1 MIRFNEL
8 KTIYLEITNRC
19 QASCPMCSRN
29 YCGGLPNPNLILNDW
44 SLDDFQKIITPEVL
58 QQIDVLSF
66 IGNFGDCIINNN
78 FLNMCKEL
86 THTNIQLHIHTNGSA
101 KTTDWWA
108 ELAKVVPKDH
118 NVIFAID
125 GLADTHTIYR
135 TGTDYN
141 KIIQNATAF
150 INAGGTAEWAMIR
163 FQHNEHQVETAKE
176 LSKKLGFKNFSLKD
190 SNRFKNGNQK
200 VVDKSNNLLYTI
212 YPYGSTEIKS
222 LQEKEINNFYN
233 TYKDLEIDCDTNK
246 YNQIYIDCH
255 KDLYP
260 CCFTAAIPYDY
271 FKKEDILYNGYLR
284 AKQEHNAIIKL
295 IGGRAKINTL
305 NRTIKT
311 IIQDPKWISA
321 WHQSWHNKD
330 MIVCAKFCG
339 KCNTTTSSAME
350 QYINV

>member
-1 MIRFNEL
+1 MLAFNEL

-58 QQIDVLSF
+58 QQIDILSF

-101 KTTDWWA
+101 KTTDWWI
-108 ELAKVVPKDH
+108 ELAKVVPKNH
-118 NVIFAID
+118 TVIFAID
-125 GLADTHTIYR
+125 GLADTHSIYR
-135 TGTDYN
+135 IGTDYN

-150 INAGGTAEWAMIR
+150 INAGGSAEWAMIR

-190 SNRFKNGNQK
+190 SNRFKNNTQK
-200 VVDKSNNLLYTI
+200 VVDNTGNVLYTL
-212 YPYGSTEIKS
+212 YPSSETQVNSITENS
-222 LQEKEINNFYN
+222 LTEFYN
-233 TYKDLEIDCDTNK
+233 TDIDIECETNK
-246 YNQIYIDCH
+246 YKQIYIDCH

-260 CCFTAAIPYDY
+260 CCFTAAIPYDH
-271 FKKEDILYNGYLR
+271 FEKEDVLYNGYLR

-339 KCNTTTSSAME
+339 KCNTPTSSAME
-350 QYINV
+350 QYVNV